1 MKLAGV
7 EEEYIAESMGHSHG
21 NDVTRG
27 YQDMYPLEIRERYN
41 MKLLKFEE
49 EPKNEIDIDSLSLEE
64 MKIILRKFLN
74 NSMK

>member
-1 MKLAGV
+1 M

-41 MKLLKFEE
+41 MKLLKIED
-49 EPKNEIDIDSLSLEE
+49 EPKEEIDIDSLSPDE
-64 MKIILRKFLN
+64 MKKLLKKLLN
-74 NSMK
+74 NSTK